1 MDELDKMKLLDPV
14 NRKHLEGYIRG
25 RHLEQ
30 LKETTIRTKLWRIY
44 PFLQYVNFID
54 AKKATR
60 EQLEDYII
68 ERQSRCSPFTV
79 QGDILELKLFFR
91 WLIPERE
98 EDLFQNI
105 KIKKPRRHLPVEQL
119 ITREDI
125 ARLVDACDK
134 PRDRALIM
142 LMWDSGARI
151 SELLNLNIGH
161 VQFDRYGAVVI
172 VNGKTGMR
180 RLRLIGSVPD
190 LQTWINMHPLRAD
203 ANAPLFVT
211 SRRYGHGP
219 RRLSAR
225 TVENKLKYIARKL
238 GMTKPIH
245 PHAVRH
251 ARLTDLT
258 RSNGKKQGLS
268 EMELRLVA
276 GWEKNSAM
284 PEVYIHLSGAD
295 VERKLLEN
303 AGFVDDAPDPAETAL
318 EPRLCPRCKALNAYD
333 ALYCAKCSMT
343 HVEDAARM
351 VEQSTEEAKKSEEYL
366 QYIQLLRDSKKFL
379 GNPIDTTRAP
389 TVWGTRRIPSLEE
402 AFRDDVSIQQGTQ

>member
-1 MDELDKMKLLDPV
+1 MDDLDKMKSLDAI
-14 NRKHLEGYIRG
+14 NRKHLEGYVRG
-25 RHLEQ
+25 LRLKQ
-30 LKETTIRTKLWRIY
+30 LKEKTIRTKLWRIY
-44 PFLQYVNFID
+44 PFLQYLNFID
-54 AKKATR
+54 AKTVTR

-68 ERQSRCSPFTV
+68 ERQNQCSPFTV
-79 QGDILELKLFFR
+79 QGDILEVKLFFR
-91 WLIPERE
+91 WLTPGRE
-98 EDLFQNI
+98 KDLFQNI

-125 ARLVDACDK
+125 IRLVDACDK

-151 SELLNLNIGH
+151 GELLSLNIGH

-172 VNGKTGMR
+172 VTGKTGMR
-180 RLRLIGSVPD
+180 RLRLISSVPD

-211 SRRYGHGP
+211 SRRYGHEP
-219 RRLSAR
+219 RRMSAR
-225 TVENKLKYIARKL
+225 TVENRLKYVARKL

-245 PHAVRH
+245 PHAIRH

-303 AGFVDDAPDPAETAL
+303 AGFIDDTPDPADTAL
-318 EPRLCPRCKALNAYD
+318 EPRQCPRCKALNAYD
-333 ALYCAKCSMT
+333 ALFCAKCSMAL
-343 HVEDAARM
+343 VEEAARK
-351 VEQSTEEAKKSEEYL
+351 VDESTEEAKQSEDYL
-366 QYIQLLRDSKKFL
+366 QLLLQIKKDL
-379 GNPIDTTRAP
+379 GL
-389 TVWGTRRIPSLEE
+389 S
-402 AFRDDVSIQQGTQ
+402 

>member
-1 MDELDKMKLLDPV
+1 MDDLDKMKSLDAV
-14 NRKHLEGYIRG
+14 NRKHLEGYVRG
-25 RHLEQ
+25 LRLKQ
-30 LKETTIRTKLWRIY
+30 LKEKTIRTKLWRIY
-44 PFLQYVNFID
+44 PFLQHLNFID
-54 AKKATR
+54 AKTVTR
-60 EQLEDYII
+60 EQLEDYVI
-68 ERQSRCSPFTV
+68 ERQNHCSPFTV
-79 QGDILELKLFFR
+79 QGDILEVKLFFR
-91 WLIPERE
+91 WLTPESE
-98 EDLFQNI
+98 KDLFQNI

-125 ARLVDACDK
+125 IRLVDACDK

-151 SELLNLNIGH
+151 GELLSLNIGH

-172 VNGKTGMR
+172 VTGKTGMR
-180 RLRLIGSVPD
+180 RLRLISSVPD

-211 SRRYGHGP
+211 SRRYGHEP
-219 RRLSAR
+219 RRMSAR
-225 TVENKLKYIARKL
+225 TVENRLKYVAQKL

-245 PHAVRH
+245 PHAIRH

-303 AGFVDDAPDPAETAL
+303 AGFIDDTPDPADTPL
-318 EPRLCPRCKALNAYD
+318 EPRQCPRCKALNAYD
-333 ALYCAKCSMT
+333 ALFCAKCSMIL
-343 HVEDAARM
+343 VEEVARV
-351 VEQSTEEAKKSEEYL
+351 VESKTEKAQQSFDYEAV
-366 QYIQLLRDSKKFL
+366 IQKMREDL
-379 GNPIDTTRAP
+379 GLPAK
-389 TVWGTRRIPSLEE
+389 
-402 AFRDDVSIQQGTQ
+402 

>member
-1 MDELDKMKLLDPV
+1 MDDLDKMKSLDAV
-14 NRKHLEGYIRG
+14 NRKHLEGYVRG
-25 RHLEQ
+25 LRLKQ
-30 LKETTIRTKLWRIY
+30 LKEKTIRTKLWRIY
-44 PFLQYVNFID
+44 PFLQHLDFID
-54 AKKATR
+54 AKTVAR
-60 EQLEDYII
+60 EQLEDYVI
-68 ERQSRCSPFTV
+68 ERQNRCSPFTV
-79 QGDILELKLFFR
+79 QGDILEVKLFFR
-91 WLIPERE
+91 WLTQGSEK
-98 EDLFQNI
+98 DLFQNI

-125 ARLVDACDK
+125 IRLVDACDK

-151 SELLNLNIGH
+151 GELLSLNIGH

-172 VNGKTGMR
+172 VTGKTGMR
-180 RLRLIGSVPD
+180 RLRLISSVPD
-190 LQTWINMHPLRAD
+190 IQTWINMHPLRAD

-211 SRRYGHGP
+211 SRRYGHEP
-219 RRLSAR
+219 RRMSAR
-225 TVENKLKYIARKL
+225 TVENRLKYVARKL

-245 PHAVRH
+245 PHAIRH

-303 AGFVDDAPDPAETAL
+303 AGFIDDTPDPADTSL
-318 EPRLCPRCKALNAYD
+318 EPRQCPRCKALNAHD
-333 ALYCAKCSMT
+333 ALYCATCSMAL
-343 HVEDAARM
+343 VEEAARK
-351 VEQSTEEAKKSEEYL
+351 VDESTEEAKRSEDYL
-366 QYIQLLRDSKKFL
+366 QLLLQIKKDL
-379 GNPIDTTRAP
+379 GL
-389 TVWGTRRIPSLEE
+389 S
-402 AFRDDVSIQQGTQ
+402 

>member
-1 MDELDKMKLLDPV
+1 MDELDKMKSLDAV
-14 NRKHLEGYIRG
+14 NRKHLEGYVRG
-25 RHLEQ
+25 LRLKQ
-30 LKETTIRTKLWRIY
+30 LKEKTIRTKLWRIY
-44 PFLQYVNFID
+44 PFLQYLDFID
-54 AKKATR
+54 AKLVTR

-68 ERQSRCSPFTV
+68 ERQNQCSPFTV
-79 QGDILELKLFFR
+79 QGDILEVKLFFR
-91 WLIPERE
+91 WLTPGSEK
-98 EDLFQNI
+98 DLFQNI

-125 ARLVDACDK
+125 IRLVDACDK

-151 SELLNLNIGH
+151 GELLSLNIGH

-172 VNGKTGMR
+172 VTGKTGMR
-180 RLRLIGSVPD
+180 RLRLISSVPD
-190 LQTWINMHPLRAD
+190 IQTWINMHPLRAD

-211 SRRYGHGP
+211 SRRYGHEP
-219 RRLSAR
+219 RRMSAR
-225 TVENKLKYIARKL
+225 TVENRLKYVAQKL

-245 PHAVRH
+245 PHAIRH

-303 AGFVDDAPDPAETAL
+303 AGFIDDTPDPADTAL
-318 EPRLCPRCKALNAYD
+318 EPRQCPRCKALNAHD
-333 ALYCAKCSMT
+333 ALYCATCSMALI
-343 HVEDAARM
+343 EEAARK
-351 VEQSTEEAKKSEEYL
+351 VDESTEEAKQSGEYL
-366 QYIQLLRDSKKFL
+366 QLLKALKADL
-379 GNPIDTTRAP
+379 G
-389 TVWGTRRIPSLEE
+389 L
-402 AFRDDVSIQQGTQ
+402 

>member
-1 MDELDKMKLLDPV
+1 MDDLDKMKSLDAV
-14 NRKHLEGYIRG
+14 NRKHLEGYVRG
-25 RHLEQ
+25 LRLKQ
-30 LKETTIRTKLWRIY
+30 LKEKTIRTKLWRIY
-44 PFLQYVNFID
+44 PFLQYLNFID
-54 AKKATR
+54 AKTVTR
-60 EQLEDYII
+60 EQLEDYVI
-68 ERQSRCSPFTV
+68 ERQNHCSPFTV
-79 QGDILELKLFFR
+79 QGDILEVKLFFR
-91 WLIPERE
+91 WLTPESE
-98 EDLFQNI
+98 KDLFQNI

-125 ARLVDACDK
+125 IRLVDACDK

-151 SELLNLNIGH
+151 GELLSLNIGH

-172 VNGKTGMR
+172 VTGKTGMR
-180 RLRLIGSVPD
+180 RLRLISSVPD

-211 SRRYGHGP
+211 SRRYGHEP
-219 RRLSAR
+219 RRMSAR
-225 TVENKLKYIARKL
+225 TVENRLKYVARKL

-245 PHAVRH
+245 PHAIRH

-303 AGFVDDAPDPAETAL
+303 AGLIDDAPDPADATL
-318 EPRLCPRCKALNAYD
+318 EPQQCPRCKALNAHD
-333 ALYCAKCSMT
+333 ALYCATCSMAL
-343 HVEDAARM
+343 VEEAARK
-351 VEQSTEEAKKSEEYL
+351 VDESTEEAKQSEDYL
-366 QYIQLLRDSKKFL
+366 RLLLQIKKDL
-379 GNPIDTTRAP
+379 GL
-389 TVWGTRRIPSLEE
+389 S
-402 AFRDDVSIQQGTQ
+402 

>member
-1 MDELDKMKLLDPV
+1 MDDLDKMKSLDAV
-14 NRKHLEGYIRG
+14 NCKHLEGYVRG
-25 RHLEQ
+25 LRLKQ
-30 LKETTIRTKLWRIY
+30 LKEKTIRTKLWRIY
-44 PFLQYVNFID
+44 PFLQHLDFID
-54 AKKATR
+54 AKTVAR
-60 EQLEDYII
+60 EQLEDYVI
-68 ERQSRCSPFTV
+68 ERQNRCSPFTV
-79 QGDILELKLFFR
+79 QGDILEVKLLFR
-91 WLIPERE
+91 WLTPGRE
-98 EDLFQNI
+98 KDLFQNI

-125 ARLVDACDK
+125 IRLVDACDK

-151 SELLNLNIGH
+151 GELLSLNIGH

-180 RLRLIGSVPD
+180 RLRLISSVPD
-190 LQTWINMHPLRAD
+190 IQTWINMHPLRAD

-211 SRRYGHGP
+211 SRRYGHEP
-219 RRLSAR
+219 RRMSAR
-225 TVENKLKYIARKL
+225 TVENRLKYVARKL

-245 PHAVRH
+245 PHAIRH

-258 RSNGKKQGLS
+258 RSNGRKQGLS

-303 AGFVDDAPDPAETAL
+303 AGFIDDAPDPADTAL
-318 EPRLCPRCKALNAYD
+318 EPRQCPRCKALNAHD
-333 ALYCAKCSMT
+333 ALYCAACSMALD
-343 HVEDAARM
+343 ERAAM
-351 VEQSTEEAKKSEEYL
+351 KVDESTEEARKSEEYL
-366 QYIQLLRDSKKFL
+366 ELLMQLKKDL
-379 GNPIDTTRAP
+379 GL
-389 TVWGTRRIPSLEE
+389 S
-402 AFRDDVSIQQGTQ
+402 Q

>member
-1 MDELDKMKLLDPV
+1 MDELDKMKSLDV
-14 NRKHLEGYIRG
+14 INRKHLEGYIRG
-25 RHLEQ
+25 LHLKQ
-30 LKETTIRTKLWRIY
+30 LKEETIRTKLWRTY
-44 PFLQYVNFID
+44 PFLQFINFID
-54 AKKATR
+54 AKDVVR
-60 EQLEDYII
+60 EQLEDYVI
-68 ERQSRCSPFTV
+68 ERQRQCSPFTV
-79 QGDILELKLFFR
+79 QGDILEVKLFFR
-91 WLIPERE
+91 WLIPGRE
-98 EDLFQNI
+98 KDLFKNI

-125 ARLVDACDK
+125 TRLVDACDK

-151 SELLNLNIGH
+151 GELLNLNIGH

-180 RLRLIGSVPD
+180 RLRLISSVPD
-190 LQTWINMHPLRAD
+190 LQTWVNTHPLRAD

-211 SRRYGHGP
+211 SRRYGHEP
-219 RRLSAR
+219 RRMSIR

-245 PHAVRH
+245 PHAIRH

-258 RSNGKKQGLS
+258 RSSGKKQGLS

-303 AGFVDDAPDPAETAL
+303 AGFIDDTPDPADTAL
-318 EPRLCPRCKALNAYD
+318 EPRQCPRCKALNAHD
-333 ALYCAKCSMT
+333 ALYCATCSMAL
-343 HVEDAARM
+343 VEEAARK
-351 VEQSTEEAKKSEEYL
+351 VDESTEEAKKSGEYL
-366 QYIQLLRDSKKFL
+366 ELVRQLKKDL
-379 GNPIDTTRAP
+379 GL
-389 TVWGTRRIPSLEE
+389 S
-402 AFRDDVSIQQGTQ
+402 

>member
-1 MDELDKMKLLDPV
+1 MDDLDKMKSLDAV
-14 NRKHLEGYIRG
+14 NRKHLEGYVRG
-25 RHLEQ
+25 LRLKQ
-30 LKETTIRTKLWRIY
+30 LKEKTIRTKLWRIY
-44 PFLQYVNFID
+44 PFLQHLDFID
-54 AKKATR
+54 AKTVAR
-60 EQLEDYII
+60 EQLEDYVI
-68 ERQSRCSPFTV
+68 ERQNRCSPFTV
-79 QGDILELKLFFR
+79 QGDILEVKLFFR
-91 WLIPERE
+91 WLTQGSEK
-98 EDLFQNI
+98 DLFQNI

-125 ARLVDACDK
+125 IRLVDACDK

-151 SELLNLNIGH
+151 GELLSLNIGH

-172 VNGKTGMR
+172 VTGKTGMR
-180 RLRLIGSVPD
+180 RLRLISSLPD

-211 SRRYGHGP
+211 SRRYGHEP
-219 RRLSAR
+219 RRMSAR
-225 TVENKLKYIARKL
+225 TVENRLKYVARKL

-245 PHAVRH
+245 PHAIRH

-303 AGFVDDAPDPAETAL
+303 AGFIDDTPDPADTSL
-318 EPRLCPRCKALNAYD
+318 EPRQCPRCKALNAHD
-333 ALYCAKCSMT
+333 ALYCATCSMAL
-343 HVEDAARM
+343 VEEAARK
-351 VEQSTEEAKKSEEYL
+351 VDESTEEAKRSEDYL
-366 QYIQLLRDSKKFL
+366 QLLLQIKKDL
-379 GNPIDTTRAP
+379 GL
-389 TVWGTRRIPSLEE
+389 S
-402 AFRDDVSIQQGTQ
+402 

>member
-1 MDELDKMKLLDPV
+1 MDELDKMKSLDAV
-14 NRKHLEGYIRG
+14 NRKHLEGYVRG
-25 RHLEQ
+25 LRLKQ
-30 LKETTIRTKLWRIY
+30 LKEKTIRTKLWRIY
-44 PFLQYVNFID
+44 PFLQYLNFID
-54 AKKATR
+54 AKTVTR
-60 EQLEDYII
+60 EQLEDYVI
-68 ERQSRCSPFTV
+68 ERQNHCSPFTV
-79 QGDILELKLFFR
+79 QGDILEVKLFFR
-91 WLIPERE
+91 WLAPGSEK
-98 EDLFQNI
+98 DLFQNI

-125 ARLVDACDK
+125 IRLVDACDK

-151 SELLNLNIGH
+151 GELLSLNIGH

-180 RLRLIGSVPD
+180 RLRLISSVPD
-190 LQTWINMHPLRAD
+190 IQTWINMHPLRAD

-211 SRRYGHGP
+211 SRRYGHEP
-219 RRLSAR
+219 RRMSIR
-225 TVENKLKYIARKL
+225 TVENKLKYVARKL

-245 PHAVRH
+245 PHAIRH

-303 AGFVDDAPDPAETAL
+303 AGFIDDTPDPTDTAL
-318 EPRLCPRCKALNAYD
+318 EPQQCPRCKALNAHD
-333 ALYCAKCSMT
+333 ALYCAACSMALD
-343 HVEDAARM
+343 ERAAM
-351 VEQSTEEAKKSEEYL
+351 KVDESTEEARKSEEYL
-366 QYIQLLRDSKKFL
+366 ELLMQLKKDL
-379 GNPIDTTRAP
+379 GL
-389 TVWGTRRIPSLEE
+389 S
-402 AFRDDVSIQQGTQ
+402 Q

>member
-1 MDELDKMKLLDPV
+1 MDELDKMKSLDAI

-25 RHLEQ
+25 LHLKQ
-30 LKETTIRTKLWRIY
+30 LKEETIRTKLWRTY
-44 PFLQYVNFID
+44 PFLQFINFID
-54 AKKATR
+54 AKDVVR
-60 EQLEDYII
+60 EQLEDYVI
-68 ERQSRCSPFTV
+68 ERQRQCSPFTV

-91 WLIPERE
+91 WLIPGRE
-98 EDLFQNI
+98 KDLFKNI

-125 ARLVDACDK
+125 TRLVDACDK

-151 SELLNLNIGH
+151 GELLKLNIGH
-161 VQFDRYGAVVI
+161 VQFDRSGAVVI

-180 RLRLIGSVPD
+180 RLRLISSVPD
-190 LQTWINMHPLRAD
+190 IQTWINMHPLRTD
-203 ANAPLFVT
+203 ANMPLFVT
-211 SRRYGHGP
+211 SRRYGHEP

-225 TVENKLKYIARKL
+225 TVENWLKYVARRL

-245 PHAVRH
+245 PHAIRH

-295 VERKLLEN
+295 VERKFLEN
-303 AGFVDDAPDPAETAL
+303 AGFIDDTPDPADTAL
-318 EPRLCPRCKALNAYD
+318 EPRQCPRCKNLNAHD
-333 ALYCAKCSMT
+333 ALYCATCSMAL
-343 HVEDAARM
+343 VEEAARK
-351 VEQSTEEAKKSEEYL
+351 VDESTEEAKKSADYL
-366 QYIQLLRDSKKFL
+366 ELVRQIKKDL
-379 GNPIDTTRAP
+379 GL
-389 TVWGTRRIPSLEE
+389 S
-402 AFRDDVSIQQGTQ
+402 